1 MTLAPNLTAAR
12 AFLQRFDPEADF
24 FTFQTFDDDQKRK
37 SKSLARI
44 VHADPAN
51 GALDTLAKLN
61 QAQRAGIFFTINET
75 DRKGRTAGNIQ
86 RVRAV
91 FVDLD
96 GAPLAPVLEAGLEPH
111 VVAESSPGKWHAYWK
126 VDDCPLDQFERV
138 QRALARRFG
147 GDPSVHDLPRVLRLP
162 GFLHRKGEPFLVHT
176 LDGIG
181 TTAPPYTLAEIVG
194 ALGLE
199 LEAQEPGRT
208 ANNGDT
214 DTELR
219 QHVINGDPGQVYPA
233 MLSLAARYIGR
244 GMAPAD
250 AIAALQGML
259 DAAAW
264 RERDPATWQARRAD
278 AVELVESAAKKFGDR
293 RERDTRDDRQADD
306 TEIPGDDNAAPA
318 GLHSLLVSLADLDRA
333 APAPHFVERILPA
346 DEVTLLGGHG
356 GLGKSYLALLLGL
369 HIAAGRVFGPLA
381 VQQARVLFYSAEDG
395 AATLRYRVNRLCSA
409 LAIEPARLDGRL
421 HLLDMSDADAA
432 LHREQ
437 VRYLAGEKRVCLTT
451 DTLDDLDAL
460 VQELAP
466 GVVIIDGASATS
478 ADDEVSRARVR
489 AFVRSLRQ
497 RIARPGRAV
506 LPRRTSTSS
515 PPRRAPRPTARPT
528 RARPPGTTASARAWR

>member
-1 MTLAPNLTAAR
+1 MTLAPNHTAAR
-12 AFLQRFDPEADF
+12 AFLQRFDPEAEF
-24 FTFQTFDDDQKRK
+24 YTFQTFDDDQQRK
-37 SKSLARI
+37 CKSLARI

-61 QAQRAGIFFTINET
+61 QAQRAGIFYTINET
-75 DRKGRTAGNIQ
+75 DRKGRTAKNIQ

-96 GAPLAPVLEAGLEPH
+96 GAPLPPVLAAGLEPH
-111 VVAESSPGKWHAYWK
+111 AVVESSPGKWHVYWQ

-138 QRALARRFG
+138 QLALARRFN
-147 GDPSVHDLPRVLRLP
+147 GDPSVHDLPRVLRVP

-194 ALGLE
+194 GLGLE

-208 ANNGDT
+208 ASNGDT

-219 QHVINGDPGQVYPA
+219 GHVINGDPGQVYPA

-244 GMAPAD
+244 GMAAAD

-306 TEIPGDDNAAPA
+306 TEIPGDNSDPPPVDLLRPMAAPPLRVADVPEVLGQFAAAHA
-318 GLHSLLVSLADLDRA
+318 GATGFDVSILLTAGIGA
-333 APAPHFVERILPA
+333 ACAMLS
-346 DEVTLLGGHG
+346 DEV
-356 GLGKSYLALLLGL
+356 
-369 HIAAGRVFGPLA
+369 
-381 VQQARVLFYSAEDG
+381 
-395 AATLRYRVNRLCSA
+395 RLCVGPRSGWF
-409 LAIEPARLDGRL
+409 ESGRL
-421 HLLDMSDADAA
+421 WLVAIGGPGTGKTPATKAAMAPVYA
-432 LHREQ
+432 LHRERWSAWCKENEGVEEPEPPPALYTSDSTTEALAELLRSNERGLLYCVDELESWLASHDAYRSGAGKDRGEWLRLFDGGPHQ
-437 VRYLAGEKRVCLTT
+437 VHRIKR
-451 DTLDDLDAL
+451 
-460 VQELAP
+460 
-466 GVVIIDGASATS
+466 GAF
-478 ADDEVSRARVR
+478 
-489 AFVRSLRQ
+489 FV
-497 RIARPGRAV
+497 PN
-506 LPRRTSTSS
+506 
-515 PPRRAPRPTARPT
+515 
-528 RARPPGTTASARAWR
+528 